1 MTSVPFAC
9 GFSCHAAPH
18 DMAGMPLDNTL
29 REMYGFPTFDF
40 FSICV
45 KLEIILAVHAGMEE
59 NYGKH

>member
-1 MTSVPFAC
+1 
-9 GFSCHAAPH
+9 
-18 DMAGMPLDNTL
+18 MAGMPLDNTL